1 MPRPRAHSREQVLQR
16 AMERFWWFGFHAT
29 SMDDLVKATKV
40 SRHGLYSEF
49 HGKSELYL
57 ACLAFYDLQVVSPAF
72 SCVETRDAS
81 MPEIERY
88 FEIQIS
94 RAAQGGLPGP
104 GCLIANTLTEVAPH
118 EAAVMKAAKAHNSR
132 LKKGFACALMNASNA
147 SLTKSQTNELASF
160 LVISAQGLWAIS
172 RTVSNARVLRRQ
184 ASILLEL
191 VKYRIAK

>member
-1 MPRPRAHSREQVLQR
+1 
-16 AMERFWWFGFHAT
+16 
-29 SMDDLVKATKV
+29 
-40 SRHGLYSEF
+40 
-49 HGKSELYL
+49 
-57 ACLAFYDLQVVSPAF
+57 
-72 SCVETRDAS
+72 

-118 EAAVMKAAKAHNSR
+118 EAAVMKAAKA
-132 LKKGFACALMNASNA
+132 
-147 SLTKSQTNELASF
+147 LASF